1 MVSVIISWIYIFFI
15 CALIGLGTLRL
26 FGSKAFSL
34 TGCLIA
40 GIVATTVY
48 AEFCSIFCKIGGGVH
63 GILVLAALAGGYV
76 NRKEIGKLWERYRL
90 VLPTWEG
97 FFYVCFVLLTA
108 FFASRGEFHTDTNI
122 YHAAAIRIYEEYGL
136 VKGIGNLQ
144 LHYAYNSSYLAFA
157 ALFSLKWLLGYSLH
171 TTTGFLETLMC
182 VYALCGLKDFKRH
195 ENHVTDMMRIGILI
209 YALINLTRSM
219 SPATDYAS
227 MYFCLYIITAW
238 CENLYEGSSSL
249 TVYCL
254 LSAAAVF
261 AATLKFSSCLLI
273 LLAIY
278 PAFSLIRQ
286 KKWREILRWILCGSI
301 VLCPFLIR
309 NYFISGWL
317 LYPFEKID
325 IFHTVWKIPKEYLIH
340 DANQIKVWGRCLYD
354 VGKVDLPVKEWLPVW
369 WSQHISYEKIFLG
382 ATVLGA
388 LLQIMIVADH
398 IFKRQRI
405 QMPFIIL
412 NIAIWGNIAVWF
424 FMSPFIRYGL
434 GFLIA
439 VIMIALG
446 EYLSRKKQQIY
457 GIITGS
463 LAFFILAF
471 FSYYVDEYIIDIC
484 VFAKHNLEQPYY
496 IRQKDYDEGSMASCE
511 INGNRIYFS
520 TGEEINSYHVF
531 PGTCYAPMLE
541 RTTLI
546 GNKIEDGFCAI
557 Q

>member
-1 MVSVIISWIYIFFI
+1 MVSVILSWIYIFLI

-26 FGSKAFSL
+26 FGCRAFSL
-34 TGCLIA
+34 NGCLIA
-40 GIVATTVY
+40 GIMTTTVY

-63 GILVLAALAGGYV
+63 GILLLAALTSGYV
-76 NRKEIGKLWERYRL
+76 NRKEFGKLWKRYHP
-90 VLPTWEG
+90 VLYTWEG
-97 FFYVCFVLLTA
+97 FFYAGFALLTA

-136 VKGIGNLQ
+136 IKGLGNLQ

-171 TTTGFLETLMC
+171 TTTGFLETFMC
-182 VYALCGLKDFKRH
+182 LYAFRGLKDFKRRK
-195 ENHVTDMMRIGILI
+195 NHVTDMMRIGIII

-219 SPATDYAS
+219 SPATDYAA

-238 CENLYEGSSSL
+238 CENLFEGNSSI
-249 TVYCL
+249 TVYSL
-254 LSAAAVF
+254 LSVAAVF
-261 AATLKFSSCLLI
+261 SATLKFSTCLLI
-273 LLAIY
+273 LLALY
-278 PAFSLIRQ
+278 PAFSLLVQ
-286 KKWREILRWILCGSI
+286 KKWQELLRWTFCGCV

-317 LYPFEKID
+317 LYPFGEID
-325 IFHTVWKIPKEYLIH
+325 LFHTIWKIPKEYLTH

-354 VGKVDLPVKEWLPVW
+354 VTKVDLPVKEWLPVW
-369 WSQHISYEKIFLG
+369 WSEHISYEKIFLG
-382 ATVLGA
+382 AAVLGA
-388 LLQIMIVADH
+388 LLQIVIIFDH
-398 IFKRQRI
+398 ILKKQYIR
-405 QMPFIIL
+405 MPFIIL
-412 NIAIWGNIAVWF
+412 NLTIWGNIAVWF

-434 GFLIA
+434 AFLIA
-439 VIMIALG
+439 VIMVALG
-446 EYLSRKKQQIY
+446 DYLSREKERIY
-457 GIITGS
+457 GLIAGG

-496 IRQKDYDEGSMASCE
+496 IRQKDYDEGSMDSCE

-541 RTTLI
+541 RSTLI
-546 GNKIEDGFCAI
+546 GNRIEDGFCAI